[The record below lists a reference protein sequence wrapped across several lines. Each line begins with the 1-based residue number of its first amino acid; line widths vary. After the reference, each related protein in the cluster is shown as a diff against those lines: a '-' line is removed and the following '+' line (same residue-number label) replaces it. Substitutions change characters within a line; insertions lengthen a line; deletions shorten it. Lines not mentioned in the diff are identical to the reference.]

1 MPSSTHNQ
9 INNSDFSKDD
19 FNYTS
24 ILIDNN
30 WVLINDI
37 KTRKTIYRFHKNNV
51 LSITKNNIIS
61 KGEWHYVNAKFI
73 RITSDDEINIIKIM
87 FRENHLL
94 TLDIDRKSKNL
105 AVFVNE
111 SKSDTPL
118 DSQDSIRRFLHSR
131 YINKAKDI
139 IYTHEYYYIEKSKE
153 YGPFTSK
160 ELIDK
165 ANNNLISSQ
174 CFIRETNE
182 SNYNKRLRIEDLI
195 KAI

>member
-61 KGEWHYVNAKFI
+61 KGEWHYVNAEFI

-131 YINKAKDI
+131 
-139 IYTHEYYYIEKSKE
+139 
-153 YGPFTSK
+153 
-160 ELIDK
+160 
-165 ANNNLISSQ
+165 
-174 CFIRETNE
+174 
-182 SNYNKRLRIEDLI
+182 
-195 KAI
+195 